1 MGRYP
6 IHLPSLLVLVHVACM
21 VLTCLLYLFGQET
34 VLGFFVFDSSQ
45 VLYAGRIWQ
54 IATYAFVHQPSNLI
68 WFAIEMYMLFVF
80 GREVERFIGRRAFII
95 LYVLLLL
102 VPSLLLTL
110 WGLGQRTGL
119 VGSAGIH
126 FGIFIAFA
134 AIYPNAEI
142 FFRITAKWIALILVA
157 ISSLQSLA
165 YHGWSELVV
174 LWLSVGVACGFVQW
188 RGAGVQ
194 LEWLS
199 EWTSRWRS
207 RRALRVVPPASQRRT
222 VEPDDIY
229 DSIDPVLDK
238 ISKSGIGSLTA
249 SERRALDRA
258 RNRLLNKSK

>member
-1 MGRYP
+1 
-6 IHLPSLLVLVHVACM
+6 
-21 VLTCLLYLFGQET
+21 
-34 VLGFFVFDSSQ
+34 
-45 VLYAGRIWQ
+45 
-54 IATYAFVHQPSNLI
+54 
-68 WFAIEMYMLFVF
+68 MLFVF
-80 GREVERFIGRRAFII
+80 GREVERFIGRRALSPFTFSCF
-95 LYVLLLL
+95 LSPRCFLL
-102 VPSLLLTL
+102 SGA
-110 WGLGQRTGL
+110 WGNARDGR
-119 VGSAGIH
+119 SAGIH

-207 RRALRVVPPASQRRT
+207 RARYASCPRLRTSH
-222 VEPDDIY
+222 
-229 DSIDPVLDK
+229 
-238 ISKSGIGSLTA
+238 G
-249 SERRALDRA
+249 
-258 RNRLLNKSK
+258 